1 MPVEILHD
9 LVGEHTRGSV
19 VETGDL
25 SPGVLRRLLDLGAV
39 RMVPTDAPE
48 KPLELTPEQQRLVN
62 ENAELSDRLDSL
74 EREVAALRIDNGKLR
89 QDLGCSQEL
98 LGETQQ
104 LLLNREAELAR
115 LKTIEEVKV
124 DLQLDQE
131 KLAESLTEGVQPIV
145 DKLRTDLQDIADKA
159 VEQVQTSVPAPKK
172 SKK

>member
-39 RMVPTDAPE
+39 RMVPADSPE
-48 KPLELTPEQQRLVN
+48 KPLELTPDQQKLVN
-62 ENAELSDRLDSL
+62 ENAELSDRLDTL
-74 EREVAALRIDNGKLR
+74 EREIAALKIENGKLR

-104 LLLNREAELAR
+104 LLLDKQAELAR
-115 LKTIEEVKV
+115 LKTPIK
-124 DLQLDQE
+124 DQLDME
-131 KLAESLTEGVQPIV
+131 LVRDKLTEAFAEEIQAMQAG
-145 DKLRTDLQDIADKA
+145 ADKPA
-159 VEQVQTSVPAPKK
+159 EEVQTSVPTPAPKK
-172 SKK
+172 PKK